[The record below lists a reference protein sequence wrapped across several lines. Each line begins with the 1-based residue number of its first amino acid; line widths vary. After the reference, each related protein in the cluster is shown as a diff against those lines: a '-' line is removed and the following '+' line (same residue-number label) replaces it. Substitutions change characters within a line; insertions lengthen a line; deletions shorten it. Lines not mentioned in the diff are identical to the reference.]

1 VGRRAPKLK
10 EFKTPATKK
19 KGGEGFSYHVWSSPP
34 GKVNDGFTLYQN
46 LNVMLKGLEKG
57 DKETWGSPQGEA
69 ARRLREVMKTNKN
82 MSSVDVK
89 KLIRVFDRNFEPR
102 RVAVDE
108 VYKNIVDALD
118 TKRVLFP
125 EDPSS
130 SSDAG
135 SALGTPSTPLTPSS
149 SSTSSSSSDGTSSTS
164 VAMGVPSAAAFA
176 AELDAAVPVPKH
188 MRDPDEKKDGV
199 DDTVGGEATTK
210 PPSGPHSIASGG
222 GPAIEASADVA
233 EGVVLTAA
241 TNMAGN
247 DKSNEKAAGDSGLG
261 NAMKYDFITGTG
273 RGKPGQVIQ
282 RGDQRSLVTEKNR
295 IKAADDKATD
305 GKNNNV
311 GINLTTPE
319 QFAALVPQSG
329 GDKILDPEVLD
340 TGRASLRPQFLLGG
354 EDAVR
359 KTGVERMEMDVQ
371 FDMFDYVPDGFG
383 LGAHNKMYVQE
394 KNHERLIRYR
404 EPLYA
409 PRREDGSEYIAVSF
423 DERLEAAMKP
433 GGVTNWMKRTSE
445 ELASLGSAIKRQK
458 VASVDTLADDNN
470 AQRSSKGLRGR
481 KPSPFETV
489 INTKSPWIPT
499 TEPAGVFMK
508 RQLKS
513 VFNTQRTPQANV
525 EQNPHN
531 GGPTLGKKEAMAI
544 ILP

>member
-1 VGRRAPKLK
+1 
-10 EFKTPATKK
+10 
-19 KGGEGFSYHVWSSPP
+19 
-34 GKVNDGFTLYQN
+34 
-46 LNVMLKGLEKG
+46 
-57 DKETWGSPQGEA
+57 
-69 ARRLREVMKTNKN
+69 
-82 MSSVDVK
+82 
-89 KLIRVFDRNFEPR
+89 
-102 RVAVDE
+102 
-108 VYKNIVDALD
+108 
-118 TKRVLFP
+118 
-125 EDPSS
+125 
-130 SSDAG
+130 
-135 SALGTPSTPLTPSS
+135 
-149 SSTSSSSSDGTSSTS
+149 
-164 VAMGVPSAAAFA
+164 MGVPSAAAFA
-176 AELDAAVPVPKH
+176 AEIAAAVPVPVH

-233 EGVVLTAA
+233 EGVILSAA